1 MMIEHI
7 AKDKQVNKDLDEGN
21 TCIIFDM
28 GCEYVPEEIYRKID
42 NYFGKHKHSKNV
54 IYWTMFENADWKG
67 NIKVISAS
75 SSTCRFS
82 DWKYEMGLKT
92 DGPQNEPEYYYSHYP
107 ESLPAKRPK
116 RFLFLN
122 RRLREHRSLT
132 LAELIHRK
140 IDIEGD
146 FHMSFLGSENEH
158 ISKSV
163 DRETLFRTHVSN
175 EDRYEY
181 ETFDPYGMCS
191 TVKSYLTQYQ

>member
-1 MMIEHI
+1 M
-7 AKDKQVNKDLDEGN
+7 
-21 TCIIFDM
+21 
-28 GCEYVPEEIYRKID
+28 
-42 NYFGKHKHSKNV
+42 
-54 IYWTMFENADWKG
+54 
-67 NIKVISAS
+67 
-75 SSTCRFS
+75 
-82 DWKYEMGLKT
+82 
-92 DGPQNEPEYYYSHYP
+92 
-107 ESLPAKRPK
+107 
-116 RFLFLN
+116 N

-181 ETFDPYGMCS
+181 ETFDHMEC
-191 TVKSYLTQYQ
+191 VLR